1 MIIEFVLMIT
11 ADLVVEVMRCVES
24 LLTYFGRA
32 QDVEAK
38 VCDTFEFFIFNLLCE
53 QQHFEHCIILNKVRH
68 LYI

>member
-1 MIIEFVLMIT
+1 MIEFVLIIT

-38 VCDTFEFFIFNLLCE
+38 VCDTSKFFIFNLLCGHH
-53 QQHFEHCIILNKVRH
+53 HFEHCIVLNKLYH